1 MCGICGVVALSDP
14 VEPEAIRQRV
24 EAMLLAM
31 AHRGPDD
38 AGFVTTESAVLGV
51 TRLAIRGLADAN
63 QPIVDRGSGV
73 IAICNGEI
81 DNHRQLRRWL
91 AERGRP
97 VERETDTAVIP
108 GLYLEL
114 GERFVE
120 RLVGAFAVAV
130 WDPRQ
135 GRLILARDRAG
146 ERPVFFT
153 RHRQKIIFA
162 TELAALVAKRRLPVN
177 LDRRALKQYLQFG
190 IFPAPST
197 PFAEIQKVAP
207 GEVIQFDE
215 SGVHGR
221 RYWQRSV
228 AGKAHASPSLDA
240 FDKIFRAAVARQ
252 TDVEVDFGVFLSG
265 GIDSS
270 LVSAVARS
278 LYPQRSL
285 KAFTLRF
292 QEQSFDEG
300 EFAESMA
307 RDLKMDLVTV
317 WVKPEDVR
325 DGLKS
330 LLGLVGEPLADP
342 AWVPAALLARRAAE
356 DVKMALVGEGADELF
371 GGYPTYLGAGL
382 ADKVGRLP
390 GWLRRL
396 IRRAVEA
403 LPPTDKKVTVSF
415 LLKRFVSGMDLDGLA
430 RHQSWISNIPAP
442 LLQRLT
448 GESFESAPPKNEDGC
463 LLDQLQQWD
472 LENTLAEGLLTK
484 ADRSSMSSSL
494 ELRAPFLDQ
503 AVMEFSQ
510 SLLPNDR
517 VRRFE
522 TKVFLKNYALRYLPG
537 SIVHRRKRG
546 LSVPVA
552 AWLRGPLRA
561 WAEANLAG
569 GQLERVGIRTAAAQ
583 DLLAEHLS
591 GRADHGRALWAL
603 IVLSE
608 WLDWITA
615 GTACSDQ
622 SRPDCRPTGEAPA
635 DADDSKAFHFAAN
648 HHEAQPSF
656 RKLRLLR
663 WATSAN
669 AIN

>member
-1 MCGICGVVALSDP
+1 M
-14 VEPEAIRQRV
+14 
-24 EAMLLAM
+24 
-31 AHRGPDD
+31 
-38 AGFVTTESAVLGV
+38 
-51 TRLAIRGLADAN
+51 
-63 QPIVDRGSGV
+63 
-73 IAICNGEI
+73 
-81 DNHRQLRRWL
+81 
-91 AERGRP
+91 
-97 VERETDTAVIP
+97 
-108 GLYLEL
+108 
-114 GERFVE
+114 
-120 RLVGAFAVAV
+120 
-130 WDPRQ
+130 
-135 GRLILARDRAG
+135 
-146 ERPVFFT
+146 
-153 RHRQKIIFA
+153 
-162 TELAALVAKRRLPVN
+162 
-177 LDRRALKQYLQFG
+177 
-190 IFPAPST
+190 
-197 PFAEIQKVAP
+197 AP

-448 GESFESAPPKNEDGC
+448 GDRFESAPPKMRTVACWINCNNGI
-463 LLDQLQQWD
+463 WK
-472 LENTLAEGLLTK
+472 TRLAEGLLTK

-510 SLLPNDR
+510 SRCCRNWKIDRPTIRDEGFSQKLPPCGIYR
-517 VRRFE
+517 EASCIGASAGCRCRS
-522 TKVFLKNYALRYLPG
+522 RPG
-537 SIVHRRKRG
+537 CAGRC
-546 LSVPVA
+546 A
-552 AWLRGPLRA
+552 RGPKRTLP
-561 WAEANLAG
+561 AG
-569 GQLERVGIRTAAAQ
+569 SW
-583 DLLAEHLS
+583 S
-591 GRADHGRALWAL
+591 GWESGPPPPRICWPN
-603 IVLSE
+603 ICP
-608 WLDWITA
+608 A
-615 GTACSDQ
+615 GPIMGVRC
-622 SRPDCRPTGEAPA
+622 G
-635 DADDSKAFHFAAN
+635 H
-648 HHEAQPSF
+648 
-656 RKLRLLR
+656 
-663 WATSAN
+663 
-669 AIN
+669 